1 MQPTPWFPRRDLPIS
16 LRVLGGRFFSWFHR
30 LQRSKHVLRRDVQA
44 RLSQSGTHHS
54 SWRIFRWTCLPKGKG
69 SFGDDMYV
77 FVDGFL
83 GSPPT
88 GKKWLSCHKQRKSPL
103 TCAFLK
109 WSQKATS
116 PNERE
121 DVLIC
126 FCCIQ
131 KGRQGVWR
139 LGRYLLQD
147 LYHLLGCSWP

>member
-30 LQRSKHVLRRDVQA
+30 LQGSKHVLRRDVQA

-83 GSPPT
+83 GSPPHR
-88 GKKWLSCHKQRKSPL
+88 KKMTKLPQAKKI
-103 TCAFLK
+103 
-109 WSQKATS
+109 S
-116 PNERE
+116 PNMCLFEM
-121 DVLIC
+121 IPKSN
-126 FCCIQ
+126 FSKW
-131 KGRQGVWR
+131 KGRCFDMFLLHSKRTARR
-139 LGRYLLQD
+139 LTFGKIPSSGPLPPPRV
-147 LYHLLGCSWP
+147 